1 MRPPKA
7 KIKPTELSIH
17 GHNRID
23 NYYWLKERE
32 DPKVIAYL
40 NAENAYLDKKMAHT
54 KPFQEELFK
63 EIVARFAQTDMSVP
77 YKYHGYWYITRYEE
91 GQEYAIYSRKKES
104 LDAVEE
110 IMLNENEMAKG
121 HSYYKIGGRSV
132 SPDNKWL
139 AYGVDTVSRRIFTI
153 HFKNLET
160 GETLE
165 ESLDNTTGSC
175 VWANDN
181 KTIFYQR
188 KDESLRSFKIF
199 RHTIGSDPNLD
210 VCVWHET
217 DETFGCVIYKTKS
230 EKYLVIGSFS
240 TVSNEYQILEA
251 DNPDGDFRLFEPR
264 ERHHEHSIDHAG
276 DAFYILTNWNAKNF
290 KLMTFSDV
298 AILPKSK
305 IQNPKSTEGVTFK
318 ANWTDL
324 IPHRPDVL
332 LEGMDNFKDYLV
344 LSERQNG
351 LTKLQILPKNGDTAF
366 YINFNEEVYMAY
378 TGMNPDYEATTLRLG
393 YTSLTTPNSVY
404 DYTFETKEFAL
415 LKREAV
421 LDEQFS
427 PENYHTQRLYATAT
441 DGVKVP
447 ISLVYNKNKVKKG
460 KKSPLLLYAY
470 GSYGHSMD
478 PYFSSARL
486 SLLDRGFVF
495 AIAHIRGGQELGR
508 WWYDDGKLLKKK
520 NTFTD
525 FIACAEYLIDEGYT
539 SSQKLFG
546 MGGSAGGLLMGA
558 VINMKPEIFKGVIA
572 AVPFV
577 DVVTTMLDES
587 IPLTTGEFD
596 EWGNPK
602 DKAFHDYMLS
612 YSPYDNVETKPYPAM
627 LVTTGL
633 HDSQVQYWEP
643 AKWVAKLRVMKTDK
657 KPLYLY
663 CNMTTGHGGAS
674 GRFERFKE
682 TAMEWAFLLDLAGM

>member
-1 MRPPKA
+1 MKSPRA
-7 KIKPTELSIH
+7 KIKPTELTTH
-17 GHNRID
+17 GHTRID

-40 NAENAYLDKKMAHT
+40 NAENAYLDAKTAHT
-54 KPFQEELFK
+54 KPLQEDLFK

-77 YKYHGYWYITRYEE
+77 FRYKGYWYITRYEE

-104 LDAVEE
+104 LEAPEE
-110 IMLNENEMAKG
+110 IMLNENDMAKG
-121 HSYYKIGGRSV
+121 HAYYKIGGRSV
-132 SPDNKWL
+132 SPDNKWM
-139 AYGVDTVSRRIFTI
+139 AYGVDTVSRRIYTI
-153 HFKNLET
+153 YFKNLET
-160 GETLE
+160 GEILE
-165 ESLDNTTGSC
+165 ENLENTTGSC
-175 VWANDN
+175 TWANDN
-181 KTIFYQR
+181 KTVFYQR

-199 RHTIGSDPNLD
+199 KHTLGTDPATD
-210 VCVWHET
+210 TCIWHET
-217 DETFGCVIYKTKS
+217 DETFGCAIYKTRS

-251 DNPDGDFRLFEPR
+251 DNPNGTFRLFEPR
-264 ERHHEHSIDHAG
+264 ERHHEHTLDHAG
-276 DAFYILTNWNAKNF
+276 DSFYIVTNWNAQNF
-290 KLMTFSDV
+290 KLMICPSNGENVIASDSM
-298 AILPKSK
+298 A
-305 IQNPKSTEGVTFK
+305 TEGVTFK

-332 LEGMDNFKDYLV
+332 LEGVDNFKEYLI
-344 LSERQNG
+344 LSERENG
-351 LTKLQILPKNGDTAF
+351 LTRLQVLPKNGDASF
-366 YINFNEEVYMAY
+366 YIHFDEEVYMAY
-378 TGMNPDYEATTLRLG
+378 TGTNPDYDSTILRLG
-393 YTSLTTPNSVY
+393 YTSLSTPNSVFDY
-404 DYTFETKEFAL
+404 DLKNKSFTL

-421 LDEQFS
+421 LDASFE
-427 PENYHTQRLYATAT
+427 PKNYHSQRLYATAP
-441 DGVKVP
+441 DGVNVP
-447 ISLVYNKNKVKKG
+447 ISLVYNKKKVKKG

-470 GSYGHSMD
+470 GSYGHSID

-486 SLLDRGFVF
+486 SLLDRGFTF

-508 WWYDDGKLLKKK
+508 WWYEDGKLLKKQ

-525 FIACAEYLIDEGYT
+525 YIACAEHLITEGYT
-539 SSQKLFG
+539 SPQKLFA
-546 MGGSAGGLLMGA
+546 MGGSAGGLLMGT

-602 DKAFHDYMLS
+602 DKQYYDCMLA
-612 YSPYDNVETKPYPAM
+612 YSPYDNVEKKAYPAM

-643 AKWVAKLRVMKTDK
+643 AKWVAKLRVMKTNK

-682 TAMEWAFLLDLAGM
+682 TAMEWAFLLDQAG

>member
-1 MRPPKA
+1 MKSPRA
-7 KIKPTELSIH
+7 KIKPTELTTH
-17 GHNRID
+17 GHTRID

-32 DPKVIAYL
+32 DPKVVAYL
-40 NAENAYLDKKMAHT
+40 NAENAYLDAKMADT
-54 KPFQEELFK
+54 KPLQDELFK

-77 YKYHGYWYITRYEE
+77 YRYKGYWYITRYEE

-104 LDAVEE
+104 LEAPDE
-110 IMLNENEMAKG
+110 IMLNENDMAKG
-121 HSYYKIGGRSV
+121 HAYYKIGSRSV

-139 AYGVDTVSRRIFTI
+139 AYGVDTVSRRIYTI
-153 HFKNLET
+153 YFKNLVT
-160 GETLE
+160 GEILE
-165 ESLDNTTGSC
+165 ENLENTTGSC
-175 VWANDN
+175 TWANDN
-181 KTIFYQR
+181 KTVFYQR

-199 RHTIGSDPNLD
+199 KHTLGTDPSSDT
-210 VCVWHET
+210 CIWHET
-217 DETFGCVIYKTKS
+217 DETFGCTIYKTRS

-251 DNPDGDFRLFEPR
+251 DNPNGTFRLFQPR
-264 ERHHEHSIDHAG
+264 ERHHEHTLDHAG
-276 DAFYILTNWNAKNF
+276 DSFYIVTNWNAQNF
-290 KLMTFSDV
+290 KLMTCPSNG
-298 AILPKSK
+298 K
-305 IQNPKSTEGVTFK
+305 NTEGGTYK
-318 ANWTDL
+318 DNWTDL

-332 LEGMDNFKDYLV
+332 LEGVDNFKEYLI
-344 LSERQNG
+344 LSERENG
-351 LTKLQILPKNGDTAF
+351 LTRLQVLPKNGDAPF
-366 YINFNEEVYMAY
+366 YIHFEEEVYMAY
-378 TGMNPDYEATTLRLG
+378 TGINPDYDSTILRLG
-393 YTSLTTPNSVY
+393 YTSLSTPNSVFDY
-404 DYTFETKEFAL
+404 DLKSKTFTL

-421 LDEQFS
+421 LDTSFQ
-427 PENYHTQRLYATAT
+427 PENYHSQRLYATAP

-447 ISLVYNKNKVKKG
+447 ISLVYNKKKVKKG
-460 KKSPLLLYAY
+460 KKAPLLLYAY
-470 GSYGHSMD
+470 GSYGHSID
-478 PYFSSARL
+478 PFFSSARL

-508 WWYDDGKLLKKK
+508 WWYEDGKLLKKK

-525 FIACAEYLIDEGYT
+525 YIACAEHLITEGYT
-539 SSQKLFG
+539 SPQKLFA
-546 MGGSAGGLLMGA
+546 MGGSAGGLLMGT
-558 VINMKPEIFKGVIA
+558 VINLKPEIFKGVIA

-602 DKAFHDYMLS
+602 DKQYYDCMLA
-612 YSPYDNVETKPYPAM
+612 YSPYDNVEKKAYPAM

-643 AKWVAKLRVMKTDK
+643 AKWVAKLRVMKTNK

-682 TAMEWAFLLDLAGM
+682 TAMEWAFLLDLAG

>member
-7 KIKPTELSIH
+7 KIQPTELSIH
-17 GHNRID
+17 DHTRID

-32 DPKVIAYL
+32 NPKVIDYL
-40 NAENAYLDKKMAHT
+40 TAENAYLSDKMAHT
-54 KPFQEELFK
+54 KPFQEDLFK

-77 YKYHGYWYITRYEE
+77 YRYHGYWYITRYEE
-91 GQEYAIYSRKKES
+91 GQEYAIYSRKKET
-104 LDAVEE
+104 LAAAEE

-121 HSYYKIGGRSV
+121 HAYYKIGSRSI
-132 SPDNKWL
+132 SPDNTWM
-139 AYGVDTVSRRIFTI
+139 AFGVDTVSRRIYTI
-153 HFKNLET
+153 YFKNLDT

-165 ESLDNTTGSC
+165 ETLENTTGSC

-188 KDESLRSFKIF
+188 KDESLRAFKIF
-199 RHTIGSDPNLD
+199 KHTLGTNPESDT
-210 VCVWHET
+210 CIWHET
-217 DETFGCVIYKTKS
+217 DETFGCTIYKSRS
-230 EKYLVIGSFS
+230 EKYLIIGSYS

-251 DNPDGDFRLFEPR
+251 DNPNGTFRLFETR
-264 ERHHEHSIDHAG
+264 ERHHEHSVDHAENS
-276 DAFYILTNWNAKNF
+276 FYIITNWNAKNF
-290 KLMTFSDV
+290 KLMTCPSNTGGGTSR
-298 AILPKSK
+298 P
-305 IQNPKSTEGVTFK
+305 
-318 ANWTDL
+318 NWTDL

-332 LEGMDNFKDYLV
+332 LEGMDNFKDFMV
-344 LSERQNG
+344 LSERENG
-351 LTKLQILPKNGDTAF
+351 LTNLHVLPKNGDAAF
-366 YINFNEEVYMAY
+366 YLKFHEEVFMAY
-378 TGMNPDYEATTLRLG
+378 TAINPDYDSTVLRLG

-404 DYTFETKEFAL
+404 DYDLVEKSFTL
-415 LKREAV
+415 LKQEAV
-421 LDEQFS
+421 LDAHFKT
-427 PENYHTQRLYATAT
+427 ENYHTQRLYATAP

-447 ISLVYNKNKVKKG
+447 ISIVFNKNKVKKG
-460 KKSPLLLYAY
+460 KKAPLLLYAY
-470 GSYGHSMD
+470 GSYGHSID
-478 PYFSSARL
+478 PHFSSARL

-508 WWYDDGKLLKKK
+508 WWYDDGKLLKKQ

-525 FIACAEYLIDEGYT
+525 YIACAEHLIAEGFT
-539 SSQKLFG
+539 TAQKLFA
-546 MGGSAGGLLMGA
+546 MGGSAGGLLMGT
-558 VINMKPEIFKGVIA
+558 VINIKPEIFKGVIA

-602 DKAFHDYMLS
+602 DKAFYDCMLA
-612 YSPYDNVETKPYPAM
+612 YSPYDNVEKKAYPAM

-643 AKWVAKLRVMKTDK
+643 AKWVAKLRVMKTNK

-682 TAMEWAFLLDLAGM
+682 TAMEWAFLLDLAGVKMGTGL

>member
-7 KIKPTELSIH
+7 KIQPTELSIH
-17 GHNRID
+17 DHTRID

-32 DPKVIAYL
+32 NPKVIDYL
-40 NAENAYLDKKMAHT
+40 NAENAYLNEKMAHT
-54 KPFQEELFK
+54 KPFQEDLFK

-77 YKYHGYWYITRYEE
+77 YRYHGYWYITRYEE
-91 GQEYAIYSRKKES
+91 GQEYAIYSRKKET
-104 LDAVEE
+104 LTANEE

-121 HSYYKIGGRSV
+121 HAYYKIGSRSI
-132 SPDNKWL
+132 SPDNTWM
-139 AYGVDTVSRRIFTI
+139 AYGVDTVSRRIYTI
-153 HFKNLET
+153 YFKNLET

-165 ESLDNTTGSC
+165 ETLENTTGSC

-181 KTIFYQR
+181 KTVFYQR
-188 KDESLRSFKIF
+188 KDESLRAYKIF
-199 RHTIGSDPNLD
+199 KHTLGTNPESDT
-210 VCVWHET
+210 CIWHET
-217 DETFGCVIYKTKS
+217 DETFGCTIYKTKS
-230 EKYLVIGSFS
+230 EKYLIIGSYS

-251 DNPDGDFRLFEPR
+251 DNPNGTFRLFEPR
-264 ERHHEHSIDHAG
+264 ERHHEHSVDHAEN
-276 DAFYILTNWNAKNF
+276 AFYIITNWNAKNF
-290 KLMTFSDV
+290 KLMTCPS
-298 AILPKSK
+298 
-305 IQNPKSTEGVTFK
+305 NNEGGTSR
-318 ANWTDL
+318 ANWKDL
-324 IPHRPDVL
+324 IPHRTNVL
-332 LEGMDNFKDYLV
+332 LEGMDNFKDFLV
-344 LSERQNG
+344 LSERENG
-351 LTKLQILPKNGDTAF
+351 LTNLHVLPKNGDAAF
-366 YINFNEEVYMAY
+366 YLKFHEEVFMAY
-378 TGMNPDYEATTLRLG
+378 TAINPDYDSTVLRLG

-404 DYTFETKEFAL
+404 DYDLVKKSFTL
-415 LKREAV
+415 LKQEAV
-421 LDEQFS
+421 LDAHFNT
-427 PENYHTQRLYATAT
+427 ENYHTQRLYATAA

-447 ISLVYNKNKVKKG
+447 ISIVFNKNKIKKG

-470 GSYGHSMD
+470 GSYGHSID
-478 PYFSSARL
+478 PHFSSARL

-508 WWYDDGKLLKKK
+508 WWYDDGKLLKKQ

-525 FIACAEYLIDEGYT
+525 YIACAEHLIAKGLT
-539 SSQKLFG
+539 SAQKLFA
-546 MGGSAGGLLMGA
+546 MGGSAGGLLMGT
-558 VINMKPEIFKGVIA
+558 VINLKPEIFKGVIA

-602 DKAFHDYMLS
+602 DKAFYDCMLS
-612 YSPYDNVETKPYPAM
+612 YSPYDNVVEKAYPAI

-643 AKWVAKLRVMKTDK
+643 AKWVAKLRVMKTNK

-682 TAMEWAFLLDLAGM
+682 TAMEWAFLLDLVGVGE

>member
-1 MRPPKA
+1 MKSPRA
-7 KIKPTELSIH
+7 KIKPTELTTH
-17 GHNRID
+17 GHTRID

-40 NAENAYLDKKMAHT
+40 NAENAYLDAKTAHT
-54 KPFQEELFK
+54 KPLQEDLFK

-77 YKYHGYWYITRYEE
+77 FRYKGYWYITRYEE

-104 LDAVEE
+104 LEAPEE
-110 IMLNENEMAKG
+110 IMLNENDMAKG
-121 HSYYKIGGRSV
+121 HAYYKIGGRSV
-132 SPDNKWL
+132 SPDNKWM
-139 AYGVDTVSRRIFTI
+139 AYGVDTVSRRIYTI
-153 HFKNLET
+153 YFKNLET
-160 GETLE
+160 GEILE
-165 ESLDNTTGSC
+165 ENLENTTGSC
-175 VWANDN
+175 TWANDN
-181 KTIFYQR
+181 KTVFYQC

-199 RHTIGSDPNLD
+199 KHTLGTDPATD
-210 VCVWHET
+210 TCIWHET
-217 DETFGCVIYKTKS
+217 DETFGCAIYKTRS

-251 DNPDGDFRLFEPR
+251 DNPNGTFRLFEPR
-264 ERHHEHSIDHAG
+264 ERHHEHTLDHAG
-276 DAFYILTNWNAKNF
+276 DSFYIVTNWNAQNF
-290 KLMTFSDV
+290 KLMICPSNGENVIASDSM
-298 AILPKSK
+298 A
-305 IQNPKSTEGVTFK
+305 TEGVTFK

-332 LEGMDNFKDYLV
+332 LEGVDNFKEYLI
-344 LSERQNG
+344 LSERENG
-351 LTKLQILPKNGDTAF
+351 LTRLQVLPKNGDASF
-366 YINFNEEVYMAY
+366 YIHFDEEVYMAY
-378 TGMNPDYEATTLRLG
+378 TGTNPDYDSTILRLG
-393 YTSLTTPNSVY
+393 YTSLSTPNSVFDY
-404 DYTFETKEFAL
+404 DLKNKSFTL

-421 LDEQFS
+421 LDASFE
-427 PENYHTQRLYATAT
+427 PKNYHSQRLYATAP
-441 DGVKVP
+441 DGVNVP
-447 ISLVYNKNKVKKG
+447 ISLVYNKKKVKKG

-470 GSYGHSMD
+470 GSYGHSID

-486 SLLDRGFVF
+486 SLLDRGFTF

-508 WWYDDGKLLKKK
+508 WWYEDGKLLKKQ

-525 FIACAEYLIDEGYT
+525 YIACAEHLITEGYT
-539 SSQKLFG
+539 SPQKLFA
-546 MGGSAGGLLMGA
+546 MGGSAGGLLMGT

-602 DKAFHDYMLS
+602 DKQYYDCMLA
-612 YSPYDNVETKPYPAM
+612 YSPYDNVEKKAYPAM

-643 AKWVAKLRVMKTDK
+643 AKWVAKLRVMKTNK

-682 TAMEWAFLLDLAGM
+682 TAMEWAFLLDQAG